1 MKSPK
6 NDIITSLPHTQQ
18 IVLIAIY
25 LFIKEND
32 CLYMVK
38 KDVEKKT
45 KWISE
50 SLGLQFHLKV
60 VDDGLEMLE
69 QYCLIGRIKKANE
82 DRIVLKISLTEVQ
95 VSMEEHVLF
104 KKFFVNEEWLGGNF
118 QNE

>member
-18 IVLIAIY
+18 IVLIATY

-104 KKFFVNEEWLGGNF
+104 KKFFVNEE
-118 QNE
+118 